1 MPLEK
6 CPKCGQTISS
16 HTHSCIYCGFVKSVL
31 EDDLIT
37 CPNCGTPSSHY
48 ICEVCNFDIGNYY
61 FEKGC
66 DIVNQNRSAFRSVY
80 SAGKEDESLRNM
92 LISAKLGYPD
102 ALNMLGVCYKNG
114 IAVKKDE
121 ERGFEYLLKAAMTD
135 LSEAEFNVACCYEL
149 GIGTDID
156 YFEAL
161 KWYKKAARHYN
172 EDAIFNIG
180 NFYMQGLGVEPDY
193 EQAIEWFS
201 KLDEQD
207 YEAQYCIG
215 ICYLNLGL
223 TNQNLSY
230 AESHFKKAL
239 KGNIPDAKEKLDLIK
254 NVLRK

>member
-161 KWYKKAARHYN
+161 KWYKKAANQNYQL
-172 EDAIFNIG
+172 AIDVLKKIQPKSSDNSI
-180 NFYMQGLGVEPDY
+180 YDY
-193 EQAIEWFS
+193 ENTVDEFDYRDW
-201 KLDEQD
+201 LDYTGGE
-207 YEAQYCIG
+207 
-215 ICYLNLGL
+215 
-223 TNQNLSY
+223 
-230 AESHFKKAL
+230 
-239 KGNIPDAKEKLDLIK
+239 PLDSFFDHEDD
-254 NVLRK
+254 